1 MFCFGYQ
8 LHVISRNE
16 KAGEIIII
24 ICQFSILIKVIFS
37 KEHGIKTC
45 FLTDPHIKVA
55 GLPESVRQAK
65 EKIMAVLDTKVHT
78 ELRKGRV
85 KLLLE
90 INIFNRSEICD
101 MVSL

>member
-8 LHVISRNE
+8 LRLTSRNE

-24 ICQFSILIKVIFS
+24 ICLFSMLIVTSTI
-37 KEHGIKTC
+37 EHEIKTC

-65 EKIMAVLDTKVHT
+65 EKIMAVLDTKVPT
-78 ELRKGRV
+78 E
-85 KLLLE
+85 
-90 INIFNRSEICD
+90 
-101 MVSL
+101 